1 MSQAREERAVPVAD
15 DVDAAEQEV
24 TVDGSPEIR
33 DRRVVVG
40 EEPEADV
47 LEQEE
52 VAAEHRVRLER
63 RRPDDV
69 PEADWLEQS
78 VVEVE
83 DEDEV
88 R

>member
-1 MSQAREERAVPVAD
+1 MSEAREKREVPEA
-15 DVDAAEQEV
+15 DAAEQELG
-24 TVDGSPEIR
+24 VDGSAAPLGRHETLPE
-33 DRRVVVG
+33 

-52 VAAEHRVRLER
+52 VFDERRVLLER
-63 RRPDDV
+63 QRADDV

>member
-1 MSQAREERAVPVAD
+1 MSDARDERAVPEA
-15 DVDAAEQEV
+15 DAAEQDQG
-24 TVDGSPEIR
+24 TDGPSTERVGRR
-33 DRRVVVG
+33 DLPG

-47 LEQEE
+47 LEQQE
-52 VAAEHRVRLER
+52 VFDEHRVLLER
-63 RRPDDV
+63 PHPDDV

>member
-1 MSQAREERAVPVAD
+1 MSEAREDRAVPEA
-15 DVDAAEQEV
+15 DAAEQELG
-24 TVDGSPEIR
+24 VDGSPARLELPGALP
-33 DRRVVVG
+33 D

-52 VAAEHRVRLER
+52 VADER
-63 RRPDDV
+63 RVFLKRQRADDV